1 MKKQVEQAL
10 LSEEVVN
17 EEILSNEDRYSLC
30 KEIVDFIVMKMEK
43 ITIIKE
49 SEVMSHIKLKNDF
62 FKSIIGMNTFNTEMM
77 GNEQISR
84 QETINTEAFVEDEPV
99 C

>member
-1 MKKQVEQAL
+1 MKIGKKRTGLLQAGQL
-10 LSEEVVN
+10 T
-17 EEILSNEDRYSLC
+17 I
-30 KEIVDFIVMKMEK
+30 IVMKMEK

-77 GNEQISR
+77 GNEKISR
-84 QETINTEAFVEDEPV
+84 QETVNTEAFVEDEPV